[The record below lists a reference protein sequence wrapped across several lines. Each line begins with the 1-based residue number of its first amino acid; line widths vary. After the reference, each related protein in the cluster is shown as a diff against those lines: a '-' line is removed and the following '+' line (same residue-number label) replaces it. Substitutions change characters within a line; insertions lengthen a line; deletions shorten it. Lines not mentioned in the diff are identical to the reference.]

1 MAPIDPETFPLLP
14 IPFMNADHAREERLL
29 NELEA
34 ALQAHARGAGSLATV
49 IERLSVLAV
58 HTREHF
64 LREES
69 MMREARFPAYAVH
82 KAEHDRVLAEM
93 DVEARRFRDG
103 GDAARLSRYLFEA
116 LPAWFAKHLRT
127 MDAVT
132 ARFIADAAE
141 RRSQA

>member
-1 MAPIDPETFPLLP
+1 MAPIDPGTVPLLP
-14 IPFMNADHAREERLL
+14 IPFMNADHDREVRLL

-34 ALQAHARGAGSLATV
+34 ALQAHARGEGSLATV

-69 MMREARFPAYAVH
+69 MMREARFPAYAMH

-93 DVEARRFRDG
+93 DAEARRFRDG
-103 GDAARLSRYLFEA
+103 GEAARLARYLFEA
-116 LPAWFAKHLRT
+116 LPAWYMNHTRT
-127 MDAVT
+127 MDHVT
-132 ARFIADAAE
+132 ARFAAE
-141 RRSQA
+141 SAGRRPA